1 MKRLCFGTVYRIL
14 YNYRGQKVNRESLL
28 KAIAESFGVNLGA
41 FDASL
46 PGHLKSGKNNFAKAD
61 IDAFRKTTAQS
72 STAGVHSHLLKIL
85 RSDSLELIVKAIKMV
100 LAEDTTISDDAII
113 GYGVG
118 YEKRNIVSCTE
129 FDFCELLACVI
140 YYSIVNVSN
149 TDCKDGIKE
158 IDDAFF
164 DSVPVSPYEV
174 HFQTEKSE
182 ALVPLKKSLRGA
194 DFGRTFI
201 KVCDGIIPSASN
213 SSAQFYTV
221 DINNCS
227 LKFRILTE
235 YLGNHIGEYVMSRS
249 QISEYERQGLTA
261 SIGLRSAMALIQ
273 KSRINGA
280 WKEETLGEILL
291 YLFLE
296 QELNAPKILS
306 KFEVNAV
313 SGSVD
318 SKCDGVYLLSTEDSG
333 VPFRQL
339 VFGASD
345 IVDNLTDAVNHAF
358 DKIVAIQGNENNEY
372 QMVEESV
379 FHNIYD
385 PETTRFMENI
395 ILPKPPE
402 IGRPDM
408 AFGVFL
414 GYTLGLDS
422 TGLSA
427 PIFKRQALDK
437 IRSDIEVIKP
447 HIVSKIQELGLDGYS
462 FYFYV
467 LPFNDAPTEK
477 TQIVNDAFL
486 GGVV

>member
-14 YNYRGQKVNRESLL
+14 YNYRGQKVNQESLL

-235 YLGNHIGEYVMSRS
+235 
-249 QISEYERQGLTA
+249 
-261 SIGLRSAMALIQ
+261 
-273 KSRINGA
+273 
-280 WKEETLGEILL
+280 
-291 YLFLE
+291 
-296 QELNAPKILS
+296 
-306 KFEVNAV
+306 
-313 SGSVD
+313 
-318 SKCDGVYLLSTEDSG
+318 
-333 VPFRQL
+333 
-339 VFGASD
+339 
-345 IVDNLTDAVNHAF
+345 
-358 DKIVAIQGNENNEY
+358 
-372 QMVEESV
+372 
-379 FHNIYD
+379 
-385 PETTRFMENI
+385 
-395 ILPKPPE
+395 
-402 IGRPDM
+402 
-408 AFGVFL
+408 
-414 GYTLGLDS
+414 
-422 TGLSA
+422 
-427 PIFKRQALDK
+427 
-437 IRSDIEVIKP
+437 
-447 HIVSKIQELGLDGYS
+447 
-462 FYFYV
+462 
-467 LPFNDAPTEK
+467 
-477 TQIVNDAFL
+477 
-486 GGVV
+486 

>member
-14 YNYRGQKVNRESLL
+14 YKYRGQKVTLESLL
-28 KAIAESFGVNLGA
+28 DAIATSFNVELGNNDSSYA
-41 FDASL
+41 
-46 PGHLKSGKNNFAKAD
+46 GHLKSGKNGFAKAD
-61 IDAFRKTTAQS
+61 IDAFRSTTAKS
-72 STAGVHSHLLKIL
+72 GSAGIQNHLLKIL
-85 RSDSLELIVKAIKMV
+85 RSDSYELIVKAIKMV
-100 LAEDTTISDDAII
+100 LAEDTVIADDAIV
-113 GYGVG
+113 GYSVG
-118 YEKRNIVSCTE
+118 YEKKNIVSCTE

-149 TDCKDGIKE
+149 IDCKDEIKE
-158 IDDAFF
+158 IDDEFF
-164 DSVPVSPYEV
+164 ASVADSPYEV

-182 ALVPLKKSLRGA
+182 ALVPLKKSLRGT
-194 DFGRTFI
+194 DFGRTFF
-201 KVCDGIIPSASN
+201 KVCDGIIASAN
-213 SSAQFYTV
+213 SSSVQFYTV

-227 LKFRILTE
+227 LKFRTLTE

-249 QISEYERQGLTA
+249 QISEYEKQGLTA

-273 KSRINGA
+273 KSRSNGA

-313 SGSVD
+313 SGSVE
-318 SKCDGVYLLSTEDSG
+318 SKCDGVYLLSTEDAG
-333 VPFRQL
+333 VPFHQL

-345 IVDNLTDAVNHAF
+345 LVDNLTDAVNHAF
-358 DKIVAIQGNENNEY
+358 DKVVAIQKNENSEY
-372 QMVEESV
+372 QMVEETV

-385 PETTRFMENI
+385 RETTQFMEKI

-427 PIFKRQALDK
+427 PLFKKQALDK
-437 IRSDIEVIKP
+437 IHNDIEAIKP
-447 HIVSKIQELGLDGYS
+447 HIVSKIQELGFNGYS
-462 FYFYV
+462 FYFYI

-477 TQIVNDAFL
+477 TQIVNEAFL

>member
-14 YNYRGQKVNRESLL
+14 YKYTGQKVTLESLL
-28 KAIAESFGVNLGA
+28 KAIAESFGVDLGA

-72 STAGVHSHLLKIL
+72 STTGIQNKLYKTL
-85 RSDSLELIVKAIKMV
+85 RSDSYEFIVKAIKMV

-158 IDDAFF
+158 IDDSFF

-182 ALVPLKKSLRGA
+182 ALVPLKKSLRGT

-313 SGSVD
+313 SGSVE
-318 SKCDGVYLLSTEDSG
+318 SKCDGVYLLSTEDAG

-437 IRSDIEVIKP
+437 IHSDIEVIKP